1 VIQATSF
8 TVLPGSRFFN
18 ISLPKSGKI
27 AGSFEV
33 TAGGNKD
40 INFVITD
47 GDPTS
52 PPYPQPTYFYRENYV
67 TKLDFS
73 FVAPYTGDFY
83 LGFDNSFSLVTSKN
97 VSMHN
102 VILTMEP
109 FGAICSPIFLL
120 FDLSIIPPEA
130 TINTAN
136 LSLSFKE
143 AGVNTYHVLKTF
155 YCSKTDWSEQ
165 VIIYENA
172 QLTESYLMESS
183 SFNMPA
189 GISDGTRL
197 QVDIKPDVVR
207 SLVKGRLTE
216 VVAIVG
222 GELPSGMV
230 EFYSRE
236 TLNSPALEINCTYA
250 STACSLSSRFLIE
263 GQSLG
268 ANVTTDPSQTLGNV
282 KIQYSTD
289 QVNWINAGESSGG
302 ATYYVWKPPAGQVY
316 VRGVWDLSLSGG
328 SYIALRS
335 VIR

>member
-1 VIQATSF
+1 
-8 TVLPGSRFFN
+8 
-18 ISLPKSGKI
+18 
-27 AGSFEV
+27 
-33 TAGGNKD
+33 
-40 INFVITD
+40 
-47 GDPTS
+47 
-52 PPYPQPTYFYRENYV
+52 
-67 TKLDFS
+67 
-73 FVAPYTGDFY
+73 
-83 LGFDNSFSLVTSKN
+83 
-97 VSMHN
+97 
-102 VILTMEP
+102 
-109 FGAICSPIFLL
+109 
-120 FDLSIIPPEA
+120 
-130 TINTAN
+130 
-136 LSLSFKE
+136 
-143 AGVNTYHVLKTF
+143 
-155 YCSKTDWSEQ
+155 
-165 VIIYENA
+165 
-172 QLTESYLMESS
+172 MESS